1 MRNEETFII
10 SNTTN
15 FTLIWSLCAAMGSR
29 GRAAVLGGS
38 WQSCSPL
45 KAAPSWLQEAWPAPL
60 GARTSS
66 GLARRGTGAAAT
78 AAASARAG
86 LGSHSTAPALLT
98 SSSYCIKT
106 MQMSCF
112 L

>member
-45 KAAPSWLQEAWPAPL
+45 KAAPSWLQEA
-60 GARTSS
+60 
-66 GLARRGTGAAAT
+66 
-78 AAASARAG
+78 
-86 LGSHSTAPALLT
+86 
-98 SSSYCIKT
+98 
-106 MQMSCF
+106 
-112 L
+112 